1 MSKQNETPRQN
12 KKSAIRSRKILKSY
26 WEAHCTVNMSLLVGI
41 SVKGS

>member
-12 KKSAIRSRKILKSY
+12 KNSAIRGGKILESS
-26 WEAHCTVNMSLLVGI
+26 WEARCTVNMSLLVGI